1 MARILRFPARLSQQE
16 TDPQR
21 PSWISPE
28 RWGGF
33 LEGTKKLAELLRT
46 H

>member
-1 MARILRFPARLSQQE
+1 MARILRFPSRQSQQE
-16 TDPQR
+16 KPF
-21 PSWISPE
+21 WISPE
-28 RWGGF
+28 TWQGF